1 MYVAKT
7 AIVHCRLCKKEI
19 NRTIQKENED
29 WIMRSRGWY
38 YHCSCYDD
46 WIKKKDDIHTNDMD
60 EELWKD
66 AAYQYLH
73 RDLRISIDFVKFD
86 SQWKNFRKQGKTA
99 KGIYFSLRYFYE
111 IKKGDADKA
120 QEGIGII
127 KFIYTE
133 AGAYWVERESK
144 ERGIVAKIEEQIRQ
158 MHNQD
163 VKKVTSKQTTKKK
176 KIQDLSAIS
185 LMEDDE

>member
-1 MYVAKT
+1 MTVAKS

-19 NRTIQKENED
+19 NRDIEQEKVD

-38 YHCSCYDD
+38 YHCSCYED
-46 WIKKKDDIHTNDMD
+46 WIKKKDDIHTNDID

-73 RDLRISIDFVKFD
+73 KDLRIPIDYVKFD
-86 SQWKNFRKQGKTA
+86 SQWKNFQKQGKTA

-111 IKKGDADKA
+111 IKKGDSEKA

-127 KFIYTE
+127 KFIYNE
-133 AGAYWVERESK
+133 AGAYWVERESR
-144 ERGIVAKIEEQIRQ
+144 ERGIVARIEEQIRQ
-158 MHNQD
+158 MREQ
-163 VKKVTSKQTTKKK
+163 TSKEVLAEKRIKKK
-176 KIQDLSAIS
+176 KVQDLSLIEN
-185 LMEDDE
+185 MEDEE